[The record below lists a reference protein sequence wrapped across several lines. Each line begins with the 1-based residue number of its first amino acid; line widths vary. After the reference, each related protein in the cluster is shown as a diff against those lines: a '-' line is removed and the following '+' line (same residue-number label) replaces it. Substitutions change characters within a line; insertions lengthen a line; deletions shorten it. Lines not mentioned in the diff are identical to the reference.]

1 MRRKGGLQIPP
12 DKSAELG
19 LFKQPIVSTWFFQWG
34 RSVVHL
40 KRNLT
45 QKIFSTQ
52 SNFPCQHQKV
62 SRYQRRI
69 TTAIFK
75 YLRCTWVVDIV
86 TGSDLCR
93 PYFQYVR
100 ISFFLVRKKDDSYFE
115 VRSKMYIRCTGK
127 YKLKTETNQKV
138 YIIDFYSKFH
148 FTFKTPSF
156 RESTMA

>member
-12 DKSAELG
+12 DKCAELG
-19 LFKQPIVSTWFFQWG
+19 LFKQPIISTRFFQWG
-34 RSVVHL
+34 RSVLHL

-52 SNFPCQHQKV
+52 RNFQCQHQKV
-62 SRYQRRI
+62 SRCQRRI
-69 TTAIFK
+69 TTATFK
-75 YLRCTWVVDIV
+75 SLRCTWVVDIV
-86 TGSDLCR
+86 TGSGLCR

-100 ISFFLVRKKDDSYFE
+100 ISFFLVRKKGDSYFE

-138 YIIDFYSKFH
+138 YIIDFYSKFN